1 MTWDRKVKF
10 LKKSWEARKC
20 KVHFSPMSLCFYQ
33 KCKNNGRCWVTH
45 RSFFP
50 REIGVNLH
58 SFHFFREVEN
68 EKKIILPFFREVM
81 VKSKWPKIEKEKW
94 NLWKFLENFP
104 ETKFSL
110 GTATWGTALWELIFS
125 SLKISCPVLLENF
138 LGQLWWFPFRPFLN
152 SKDLIAMLGTNWLIH
167 EEGVEKMTL
176 YKSLY
181 FFFQFQE
188 GEFDYILP
196 L

>member
-1 MTWDRKVKF
+1 MTWDQKVKF

-20 KVHFSPMSLCFYQ
+20 KVHFSPMSLHFYQ

-45 RSFFP
+45 WSFFSW
-50 REIGVNLH
+50 EIGVNI
-58 SFHFFREVEN
+58 SREFSRNEILVGDCHLRNCIMGTYFLQFEN
-68 EKKIILPFFREVM
+68 LM
-81 VKSKWPKIEKEKW
+81 
-94 NLWKFLENFP
+94 
-104 ETKFSL
+104 
-110 GTATWGTALWELIFS
+110 
-125 SLKISCPVLLENF
+125 PVLLENF

-152 SKDLIAMLGTNWLIH
+152 SKDLIAMLETNWLTH